1 MIKLYGENMCE
12 KKFDIPKLNQEQW
25 DDLQEHLSMIGD
37 LTNELYDID
46 NKNDRYSILD
56 TISIYMSEIDII
68 LGRTYTQEE
77 IKDIFKL

>member
-1 MIKLYGENMCE
+1 MSE
-12 KKFDIPKLNQEQW
+12 KKFDIPTLNQEQW
-25 DDLQEHLSMIGD
+25 DNLQEHLSMIGD

-46 NKNDRYSILD
+46 NKNDRHSILD